1 MFHARLSPHALQ
13 IHMTIML
20 KKVYRNTSNFLSLA
34 ILLAILF
41 LRKIIFLLWKGVV
54 FIYLVGYKI
63 STYLLTKCQYWFAK
77 FTFYTIECG
86 LWGFAKVFQSCVNK

>member
-54 FIYLVGYKI
+54 FIYLVGYKYLFANQMSI
-63 STYLLTKCQYWFAK
+63 LVCKVYLLHH
-77 FTFYTIECG
+77 
-86 LWGFAKVFQSCVNK
+86 